1 MFLIL
6 LLHSVSM
13 VGGDRRWQ
21 QRKTSFTEYLK
32 AEIAIDSYT
41 MRGRN
46 VLINIACCQSRIQRH
61 IYWLGLAVRSR
72 GLVDARLHPRSPPAR
87 GET

>member
-6 LLHSVSM
+6 FLHSVSM
-13 VGGDRRWQ
+13 VVGDRRWQ
-21 QRKTSFTEYLK
+21 QRKTSFSEFPK

-46 VLINIACCQSRIQRH
+46 VLINIALLPVTHS
-61 IYWLGLAVRSR
+61 AT
-72 GLVDARLHPRSPPAR
+72 